1 MKVEQ
6 FLVGEMANFTYV
18 IVDEKNKDSIIVDPS
33 WNLEII
39 FDYLKRNSLS
49 NKYIINTHSHF
60 DHIFGNEQVKS
71 ITGAKV
77 MQHKLSPLEKDI
89 EVDDGQIIEFG
100 DSKIKIIHTPGHS
113 KDSICLIIDDK
124 VMVTGD
130 TVFVGSCGR
139 LDLPGGNPHE
149 MFNSIYSKLVN
160 LDGKLMILP
169 GHHYGSTKTST
180 LHRSADDCGT
190 SECVEA
196 ACCRWCAESDFRAC
210 PSARRWRR

>member
-77 MQHKLSPLEKDI
+77 IQHKLSPLEKDI
-89 EVDDGQIIEFG
+89 EVDDGQIVEFG

-149 MFNSIYSKLVN
+149 MFNSIYSKLIN
-160 LDGKLMILP
+160 FDGKLMILP

-180 LHRSADDCGT
+180 LQKEFESNFVFKFKDEDDFLRFM
-190 SECVEA
+190 S
-196 ACCRWCAESDFRAC
+196 S
-210 PSARRWRR
+210 

>member
-39 FDYLKRNSLS
+39 FEYLKRNSLS
-49 NKYIINTHSHF
+49 NRYIINTHSHF

-77 MQHKLSPLEKDI
+77 IQHKLSPLEKDI
-89 EVDDGQIIEFG
+89 EVDEGEFIEFG

-113 KDSICLIIDDK
+113 RDSICLIIDDK
-124 VMVTGD
+124 VMLTGD

-149 MFNSIYSKLVN
+149 MFDSIYSKLAN
-160 LDGKLMILP
+160 LAGNLTILP
-169 GHHYGSTKTST
+169 GHHYGSSKTST
-180 LHRSADDCGT
+180 LQKEFESNFVFKFKEKDDFLRSM
-190 SECVEA
+190 S
-196 ACCRWCAESDFRAC
+196 S
-210 PSARRWRR
+210 

>member
-71 ITGAKV
+71 TTGAKV
-77 MQHKLSPLEKDI
+77 IQHKFSPLEKDI
-89 EVDDGQIIEFG
+89 EVDDGQIVEFG

-160 LDGKLMILP
+160 FDGKLMILP

-180 LHRSADDCGT
+180 LQKEFESNFVFKFKDEDDFLGFM
-190 SECVEA
+190 S
-196 ACCRWCAESDFRAC
+196 S
-210 PSARRWRR
+210 